1 MRDFF
6 LVGSLAIVVFNLC
19 ISVFQVVKYTN
30 ELVEAK
36 HKENRIADYIF
47 AKCQKL
53 SEQEEE
59 MLSKRGV
66 INVSEFGKID
76 AKIDVLLELME
87 EINKEEEE
95 E

>member
-1 MRDFF
+1 MTDIS
-6 LVGSLAIVVFNLC
+6 LVVSLVIIVLNLC
-19 ISVFQVVKYTN
+19 ILVFHMVKYAN
-30 ELVEAK
+30 ELIEQK

-53 SEQEEE
+53 GEQEEE

-66 INVSEFGKID
+66 INVSEFNKID
-76 AKIDVLLELME
+76 AKIDVLLELMK

>member
-1 MRDFF
+1 MIEIAAVIF
-6 LVGSLAIVVFNLC
+6 AFNFC
-19 ISVFQVVKYTN
+19 MIAYGIMKYMAEISDK
-30 ELVEAK
+30 K
-36 HKENRIADYIF
+36 RKENRITDYIF

-53 SEQEEE
+53 GEQEEE
-59 MLSKRGV
+59 LLSKRGV